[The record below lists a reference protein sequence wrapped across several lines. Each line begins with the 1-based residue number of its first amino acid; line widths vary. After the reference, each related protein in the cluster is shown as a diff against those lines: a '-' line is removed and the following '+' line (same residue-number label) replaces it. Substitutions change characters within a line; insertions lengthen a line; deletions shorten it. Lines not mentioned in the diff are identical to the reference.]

1 MLGLDVSSKRK
12 RKPDDYPY
20 HLDYRTRWSDNDVYH
35 HMNNSIYSF
44 LIDSIVNAYLI
55 ERCGMDPA
63 TSKQVGL
70 VVSTYC
76 DYFGSVSYP
85 SVLDLGLRVVKLGK
99 SSVMYEVGVFE
110 QGDKQVKAVGGS
122 VHVFVESKGRRP
134 ARDGMELSMREG
146 LAQILEQEKGAPK
159 L

>member
-1 MLGLDVSSKRK
+1 MLGLDIASKRK
-12 RKPDDYPY
+12 RKPADYPY

-55 ERCGMDPA
+55 EKCGLDPA
-63 TSKQVGL
+63 KSNQVGL

-76 DYFGSVSYP
+76 DYFGSVGYP

-110 QGDKQVKAVGGS
+110 QGEEQVKAVGGS
-122 VHVFVESKGRRP
+122 IHVFVESKGRRP
-134 ARDGMELSMREG
+134 AKDGMEPRMRQG
-146 LAQILEQEKGAPK
+146 LAQLLETAKDKPK

>member
-1 MLGLDVSSKRK
+1 
-12 RKPDDYPY
+12 
-20 HLDYRTRWSDNDVYH
+20 
-35 HMNNSIYSF
+35 MNNSIYSF

-55 ERCGMDPA
+55 EKCGLDPA
-63 TSKQVGL
+63 TSRQVGL

-76 DYFGSVSYP
+76 DYFGSVGYP

-110 QGDKQVKAVGGS
+110 QGNEQVKAVGGS
-122 VHVFVESKGRRP
+122 IHVFVESKGRRP
-134 ARDGMELSMREG
+134 AKDGIEPRMREG
-146 LAQILEQEKGAPK
+146 LAQILEKEKDAPK